1 MLYLGEV
8 IAPRAVQPASP
19 SLQAGVDQ
27 LQSLTLHDCGSQNN
41 KVSSLVAEE
50 CDGIGLVAHTPHQV
64 VDGVLHTAPT
74 GGVADCRLREY
85 SVLH

>member
-19 SLQAGVDQ
+19 SLQ
-27 LQSLTLHDCGSQNN
+27 SLTLHDG
-41 KVSSLVAEE
+41 VSHDNGVSPLVAEE
-50 CDGIGLVAHTPHQV
+50 CGGSGLVAHTPHQV
-64 VDGVLHTAPT
+64 EDGVLHTAPT
-74 GGVADCRLREY
+74 GGVADCRLRGH